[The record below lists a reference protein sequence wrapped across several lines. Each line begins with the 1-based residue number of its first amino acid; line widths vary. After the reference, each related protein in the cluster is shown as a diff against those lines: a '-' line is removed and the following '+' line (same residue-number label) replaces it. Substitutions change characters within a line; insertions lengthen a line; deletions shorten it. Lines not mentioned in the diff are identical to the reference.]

1 LFFDVVF
8 WFFIED
14 LRSLI
19 ENKFLLFLVK
29 WGVFFISFIAIYLII
44 KYKNKQNTPTE
55 KNTKKEKFEF
65 NEIEKNVL
73 EKENLKSKADYIIEK
88 YQRR

>member
-1 LFFDVVF
+1 MLFDVVF
-8 WFFIED
+8 WFFIVD

-19 ENKFLLFLVK
+19 ENKFLFVLVK
-29 WGVFFISFIAIYLII
+29 WGVFLISFVIIYLII
-44 KYKNKQNTPTE
+44 KH
-55 KNTKKEKFEF
+55 KEKIKKIQKLEEKEVFKF
-65 NEIEKNVL
+65 NDFQKEIL